1 MGAYT
6 TGAAVFG
13 LLLDLS
19 VGPTARMT
27 EDDVEAII
35 AGLEGEVN
43 GILKAQGYQTVP
55 ANGADDVAML
65 GQQVRMKAAAR
76 VYVTLHQPER
86 SPDWVRTADID
97 WSEFLERLRKGQQR
111 LVDQDPE
118 AALEGQVTI
127 LDLRVLPYVEDPNA

>member
-6 TGAAVFG
+6 SGAEVFG
-13 LLLDLS
+13 LLLDLG
-19 VGPTARMT
+19 VGPVARMT
-27 EDDVEAII
+27 EADVEQII
-35 AGLEGEVN
+35 GGLEGEVD
-43 GILKAQGYQTVP
+43 GILKAQGYATVP
-55 ANGADDVAML
+55 ATGLSDRAML

-118 AALEGQVTI
+118 AAQEGQVTI

>member
-27 EDDVEAII
+27 EADAEAII
-35 AGLEGEVN
+35 AGLEGEIN
-43 GILKAQGYQTVP
+43 GILKAQGYDIVP
-55 ANGADDVAML
+55 ATGADDVAML

-97 WSEFLERLRKGQQR
+97 WSEFLERLRKGEQR
-111 LVDQDPE
+111 LVNQDP
-118 AALEGQVTI
+118 AAAQEGQIAI
-127 LDLRVLPYVEDPNA
+127 LDLRVLPVVEDPDA